1 MYIYV
6 YICIYMYIYVYIY
19 TYIYI
24 YVYIYLYICIYIYTR
39 FQKRC
44 NLKVYVIYICLLFS
58 HQKGERQ
65 EAWLFHA
72 EGQNVFVVTKII
84 FKN

>member
-1 MYIYV
+1 MAHNLYFNSIVNLCV
-6 YICIYMYIYVYIY
+6 YIGTHTHTLVFKNVAVYM
-19 TYIYI
+19 
-24 YVYIYLYICIYIYTR
+24 
-39 FQKRC
+39 
-44 NLKVYVIYICLLFS
+44 IYICLLFS

-72 EGQNVFVVTKII
+72 EGQYVFVVTKII